1 MARYEIK
8 VQVDMPEDEQTETA
22 EALVVDGV
30 PRAVWQI
37 AETLRVSLEGQVD
50 AMEVQEPQAEEG
62 ALVIKVGAL
71 PTAVGRE

>member
-1 MARYEIK
+1 MAHYEIK
-8 VQVDMPEDEQTETA
+8 IQIDMPEDEQTETA

-30 PRAVWQI
+30 PRAVWELAQ
-37 AETLRVSLEGQVD
+37 TLRTTLEGQVD
-50 AMEVQEPQAEEG
+50 AMEVQDPQAEDG